1 MTATLTSWRLTMF
14 LWALVS
20 AIPAR
25 PASAQSLSRVFTGSD
40 LFSLEIAADPEI
52 SPDGRTIAYVRK
64 SNDIMTDKAHST
76 IWLVDVATGQQ
87 RPLIA
92 GSGSYFSPRW
102 SPDGARLAYVA
113 AQGGS
118 PQLYVRW
125 MSSG

>member
-14 LWALVS
+14 LWAFVS

-76 IWLVDVATGQQ
+76 ISAARVSAILAGFDRYRARGQ
-87 RPLIA
+87 
-92 GSGSYFSPRW
+92 
-102 SPDGARLAYVA
+102 
-113 AQGGS
+113 
-118 PQLYVRW
+118 
-125 MSSG
+125 